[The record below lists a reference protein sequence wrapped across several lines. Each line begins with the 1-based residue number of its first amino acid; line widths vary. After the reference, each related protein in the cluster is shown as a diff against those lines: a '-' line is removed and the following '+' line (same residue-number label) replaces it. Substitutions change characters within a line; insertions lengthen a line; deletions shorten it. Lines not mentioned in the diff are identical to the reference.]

1 MKWSLAST
9 VLTVVAVI
17 ALGVSGC
24 TTKDD
29 SVWGRVEAID
39 SADISPEARCH
50 GDVPPVVTPGE
61 ARQDSLDQVP
71 DEDSEAR
78 SPD

>member
-1 MKWSLAST
+1 MTRGLAGT
-9 VLTVVAVI
+9 VFAAVTVI

-24 TTKDD
+24 ATKDD
-29 SVWGRVEAID
+29 SVWGRVEALD
-39 SADISPEARCH
+39 SPDISTEQKCH
-50 GDVPPVVTPGE
+50 GDVPPVITPGE

-71 DEDSEAR
+71 DEDSEAP